1 MSGIVAVYHI
11 CPNASPDEVPIGTA
25 VLSAAARAP
34 VERLVF
40 HSVLHPQTERMPHH
54 WRKLRVEESILESG
68 VPFTILQP
76 TAYMQNLLAQWDRIT
91 GEGTYVVPYST
102 SSRISLVDLDDVA
115 EVAARVLTETG
126 HLGATYELCGPD
138 TLDQQEVAKTISS
151 VLGKDVRAKRQ
162 SLEDWRGEARN
173 AGLDDERAE
182 TLAAMFRYY
191 DEFGLTGSPR
201 VLTWLLGRTPTDL
214 RAFLERT
221 ATSAG

>member
-1 MSGIVAVYHI
+1 M
-11 CPNASPDEVPIGTA
+11 
-25 VLSAAARAP
+25 LSAAARAR
-34 VERLVF
+34 VERFVF

-76 TAYMQNLLAQWDRIT
+76 TAYMQNLLAQWGRIT
-91 GEGTYVVPYST
+91 GEGAYVVPYST
-102 SSRISLVDLDDVA
+102 SSRVSLVDLDDVA
-115 EVAARVLTETG
+115 EVAARVLTEAG

-138 TLDQQEVAKTISS
+138 TLDQQEVAETISA

-162 SLEDWRGEARN
+162 SLDEWRGEARN

-191 DEFGLTGSPR
+191 DEFGLMGSPR
-201 VLTWLLGRTPTDL
+201 VLTWLLGRIPTDL
-214 RAFLERT
+214 RTFLERT